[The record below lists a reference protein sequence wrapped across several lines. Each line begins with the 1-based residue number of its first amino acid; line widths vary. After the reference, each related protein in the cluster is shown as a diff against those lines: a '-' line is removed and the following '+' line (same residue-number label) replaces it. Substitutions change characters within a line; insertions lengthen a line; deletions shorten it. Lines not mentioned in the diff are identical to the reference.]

1 MVLNYCKETLKN
13 NEEEEEFEGKI
24 KEKKEKVIAILKEKD
39 GDFEANYDTFNY
51 LLSKFK
57 RSGKQNYDFLI
68 SAGESFQTF
77 VFLFCKRLIKEEKF
91 PASFRETVLHQIFKG
106 GKSRRDIL
114 ADNRFVHCKTWLPR
128 VTEGLVVEDGLKQAL
143 VSESSVY
150 QIGGQ
155 LGHRPEEL
163 IFVMK
168 SIIGKYRS
176 ENKQIIL

>member
-1 MVLNYCKETLKN
+1 M
-13 NEEEEEFEGKI
+13 
-24 KEKKEKVIAILKEKD
+24 IAILKKN
-39 GDFEANYDTFNY
+39 GDFEANYDTFKY

-68 SAGESFQTF
+68 RAGESFQTV

-91 PASFRETVLHQIFKG
+91 PSSFRETVLHQIFKG
-106 GKSRRDIL
+106 GKGRREIL

-128 VTEGLVVEDGLKQAL
+128 ITEGLVVEDGLKQAL

-155 LGHRPEEL
+155 PGHRPEEL

-176 ENKQIIL
+176 ENNQIILQSFDFEKFFLIKKGLRT